1 MQGVPHPGVGQDV
14 GVSTETQQGIVF
26 PLTPGGRRSTSALG
40 RAVVADALRRVDPV
54 GARAA
59 EQDTNW
65 RSGYLEHFRRLVEA
79 GLGSRGAA
87 LSVAPAR
94 LPALHDPMRVGI
106 DADADVSDE
115 LRLADWSPSTEPATA
130 EVQGTGRPE
139 IELSLPYRGQRLR
152 GPALGKQLAAWV
164 AAGVMEPSA
173 AEAIRTVAAD
183 PESLRLDGRTVV

>member
-87 LSVAPAR
+87 LSVAHAGPPAPAR
-94 LPALHDPMRVGI
+94 PMPGGV
-106 DADADVSDE
+106 
-115 LRLADWSPSTEPATA
+115 
-130 EVQGTGRPE
+130 
-139 IELSLPYRGQRLR
+139 RGGAR
-152 GPALGKQLAAWV
+152 
-164 AAGVMEPSA
+164 AG
-173 AEAIRTVAAD
+173 
-183 PESLRLDGRTVV
+183 